1 MTVLNILQFPDPKLR
16 ITAKPIVNFDEK
28 LQIKID
34 DMFETMYNAKGIG
47 LAGTQVDFHKSL
59 LVTDVSH
66 DKNQPHVLINPEILS
81 TNGIIDSNEGCLSVP
96 GFQDDVQRAENIIV
110 KYLDREGASKECE
123 MSGLLAICVQH
134 EIDHLNGKVIM
145 DRKVETTVRR
155 TEEKIGRNQ
164 LVTIKKGDAVKVLK
178 YKKVQNL
185 LKQGWVIH

>member
-1 MTVLNILQFPDPKLR
+1 MTILNILQFPDPKLR

-34 DMFETMYNAKGIG
+34 DMFETMYDAKGIG

-66 DKNQPHVLINPEILS
+66 DKNQPHVLINPVILS
-81 TNGIIDSNEGCLSVP
+81 TNGIVDSNEGCLSVP
-96 GFQDDVQRAENIIV
+96 GFQDDVRRAENITV

-134 EIDHLNGKVIM
+134 EIDHLNGKLFI
-145 DRKVETTVRR
+145 DYLSEAKKQKIRKLIRKQ
-155 TEEKIGRNQ
+155 EK
-164 LVTIKKGDAVKVLK
+164 D
-178 YKKVQNL
+178 
-185 LKQGWVIH
+185 